1 MTDLMIKMYV
11 RGKILDFLR
20 KSILGLEITEKAK
33 TGVEKMETLLNGFW
47 DKAENWILEEKKR
60 DLEWMPDII
69 EKFGEDL
76 ISEAIKVVKESFNI
90 RRLAQE
96 VFDIERAA
104 KVL

>member
-1 MTDLMIKMYV
+1 MTDLMVKMYV

-33 TGVEKMETLLNGFW
+33 TGVEKMETLLDGIWGKIERFI
-47 DKAENWILEEKKR
+47 AEEKKR

-69 EKFGEDL
+69 ENFSEDL

-90 RRLAQE
+90 KRLAQE
-96 VFDIERAA
+96 VFDLEREE